1 MLQALSAQVFRLLPA
16 IAAIQL
22 QNGVIP
28 RKTYAQLRGRFL
40 IAESKLRRQLTEQT
54 PDRPDAWYELGI
66 TLNHLQKT
74 NEALDCLRKAWE
86 FSGKT
91 NTPRSIVDIRELIR
105 TTNSL
110 NNLREMPE
118 FKTIIQKP

>member
-16 IAAIQL
+16 IARIQL
-22 QNGVIP
+22 QYRVIP
-28 RKTYAQLRGRFL
+28 KRTYAELQSRFL
-40 IAESKLRRQLTEQT
+40 TLEAKLRRQLTDQT
-54 PDRPDAWYELGI
+54 PNRPDAWYELGV
-66 TLNHLQKT
+66 TLNHLQQT
-74 NEALDCLRKAWE
+74 NESIDCLKKAWGL
-86 FSGKT
+86 SVQT
-91 NTPRSIVDIRELIR
+91 NVPRSIVDIRELIR